1 MIILLNCTYM
11 HKLCNYYNI
20 SKFMS
25 SRDHTPPTK
34 MNLYYPPSKKR
45 KSYLTEI
52 KYGGTVFSS
61 VPPYL
66 YSSVFSLLF
75 TYLYFCVFSSNVSVT
90 LSLNSLILSSIPGSF
105 IAAPALFAVSIIQKL
120 PGR

>member
-1 MIILLNCTYM
+1 MIITYLP
-11 HKLCNYYNI
+11 HA
-20 SKFMS
+20 KFFRQFAMA
-25 SRDHTPPTK
+25 HHQ
-34 MNLYYPPSKKR
+34 KKWE
-45 KSYLTEI
+45 SYLTEI

-66 YSSVFSLLF
+66 YSSIFSLPF
-75 TYLYFCVFSSNVSVT
+75 TYLYFCVFSNNVSVT